1 MMSRPMIVISTLRA
15 VLGCALAAVFL
26 IASAPARAAD
36 DDDSVPTDTK
46 VVRGILE
53 SLGLQRDGAAIINY
67 QERPPLVIP
76 SGKDLPPP
84 EQGDAASKNP
94 EWPKDPDVA
103 RRKAE
108 AARNKNRIITDER
121 EREQNPLPPSQMTVG
136 GVKAAATHKDDGYRT
151 PDNGYDSQIK
161 PSELG
166 YKGNLLS
173 GMFGSKDEA
182 EVGRFTKEP
191 PRASLTDPPPGYQTP
206 SPTQPYGLGKAA
218 PAKPEDYYTT
228 HGELSH

>member
-1 MMSRPMIVISTLRA
+1 MLRPMIVKSTLRA
-15 VLGCALAAVFL
+15 ILGCTVLFL

-36 DDDSVPTDTK
+36 DDDGVPTDTK

-53 SLGLQRDGAAIINY
+53 SLGLKRDGAATINY

-76 SGKDLPPP
+76 SGKDLPLP
-84 EQGDAASKNP
+84 EQGDPASKNP
-94 EWPKDPDVA
+94 AWPKDPDVA

-108 AARNKNRIITDER
+108 AARNKDRIISDER

-136 GVKAAATHKDDGYRT
+136 GVKAAATHRDDGYRN

-206 SPTQPYGLGKAA
+206 SPNQPYGLGKG
-218 PAKPEDYYTT
+218 PPPKPEDYYTT
-228 HGELSH
+228 HGELEH